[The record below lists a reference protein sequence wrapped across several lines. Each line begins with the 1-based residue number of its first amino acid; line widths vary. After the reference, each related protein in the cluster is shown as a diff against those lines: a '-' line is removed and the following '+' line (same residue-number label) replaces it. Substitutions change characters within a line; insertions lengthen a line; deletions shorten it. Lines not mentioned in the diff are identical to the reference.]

1 MGAIDNEIL
10 AMFNALNPA
19 RQGQLLDVL
28 GRLTQEQHAE
38 QRVAQQAEQH
48 AQQNANKPAAH

>member
-1 MGAIDNEIL
+1 MSAIDNEIL

-28 GRLTQEQHAE
+28 GRLTEEQHA
-38 QRVAQQAEQH
+38 QQN